1 MKAFVVTG
9 PGQGAVSDVPD
20 PRAGP
25 GEVVVDVEQVG
36 LCGTD
41 VELFSGE
48 MAYLQDGHAWYPIR
62 PGHEWCGTVNA
73 VGFGVDAGWLG
84 LRVTADTM
92 LGCTTCRLCRTGRQH
107 VCRDRQEI
115 GVRGGRPGALAWQ
128 LAVPARALH
137 HLPDRVGPVAGA
149 LVEPGANAL
158 RAALAACE
166 PSVDSVLVCGPG
178 TIGLLTALFL
188 QSMGADVHIA
198 GLSTASLDFARSLGL
213 EHAWLIDELPALP
226 FDAVVDCT
234 TSAAMPARAVE
245 IVEPGGRVVFIGLSG
260 VPSPVDSRALAFK
273 DAAAVGVL
281 SGSPAI
287 AQTIEAYASGR
298 VDPTRLVAATV
309 GLDGAADALRGLRSG
324 VGFGAP
330 KIHVRPGLE

>member
-1 MKAFVVTG
+1 VVTA
-9 PGQGAVSDVPD
+9 PGQAEVIDVAEPD
-20 PRAGP
+20 AAP

-41 VELFSGE
+41 VEFFTGE
-48 MAYLQDGHAWYPIR
+48 MAYLHEGHAWYPMR
-62 PGHEWCGTVNA
+62 LGHEWCGTVSA
-73 VGFGVDAGWLG
+73 VGEGVDAGWLG
-84 LRVTADTM
+84 RRVTADTM
-92 LGCTTCRLCRTGRQH
+92 LGCTACRLCLSGRQH

-115 GVRGGRPGALAWQ
+115 GIRGGRPGALAQ
-128 LAVPARALH
+128 RLPVPARALH
-137 HLPDRVGPVAGA
+137 ALPDEVSSRAGA

-158 RAALAACE
+158 RAALAAAQ
-166 PSVDSVLVCGPG
+166 PSVGSVLVCGPG

-188 QSMGADVHIA
+188 RAMDADVHIA
-198 GLSTASLDFARSLGL
+198 GLTTQSLAFARSVGL
-213 EHAWLIDELPALP
+213 EHTWLVDELPEQP

-234 TSAAMPARAVE
+234 TSEAMPRRAVE

-273 DAAAVGVL
+273 DATAVGIL

-298 VDPTRLVAATV
+298 VDPTPLVAATV
-309 GLDGAADALRGLRSG
+309 GLVSTADALGGRLAGARST
-324 VGFGAP
+324 AP
-330 KIHVRPGLE
+330 KIHVRPQET